1 MLFLPEVDD
10 EVVLQF
16 INEDSCLPV
25 IVGSLYSRKR
35 KTPVSLDPKNNL
47 KTIVTKNQ
55 LKITLDDDK
64 KIITI
69 GTPGENTLIL
79 DDDKKQI
86 LLSDANKN

>member
-1 MLFLPEVDD
+1 MGSAGQSVRKQWVGMLFLPEVDD

-16 INEDSCLPV
+16 INEDPCHPV
-25 IVGSLYSRKR
+25 IIGKFVQSQNE

-64 KIITI
+64 R
-69 GTPGENTLIL
+69 
-79 DDDKKQI
+79 
-86 LLSDANKN
+86 LSQ